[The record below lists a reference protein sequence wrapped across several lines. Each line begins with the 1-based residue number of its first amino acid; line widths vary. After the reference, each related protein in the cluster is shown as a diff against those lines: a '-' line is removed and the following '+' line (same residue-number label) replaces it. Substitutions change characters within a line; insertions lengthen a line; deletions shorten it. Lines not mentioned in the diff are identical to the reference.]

1 MKLTKTQDN
10 RKQTL
15 IFLDIAKGI
24 KGVTFVTKIN
34 ISPCKMSYATSVL
47 IKSISEAL
55 KEFRHLNCMMKY
67 GNSTRL
73 INMEAINARLTISKE
88 DESQEGIY
96 TYTIE
101 NADNKSINNIYEEIS
116 SIKKEGLK
124 KQTSYKKIR
133 LIQKLPLFIGRLI
146 SKCLMFNPKNQASLF
161 GSFTVTSFGKESQNL
176 CIPISGSTFTFTLGC
191 PEQTEK
197 DTYSCNLVMVFD
209 HRVLDGVEA
218 SRFLNK
224 VKSNFM
230 EYESTLFL

>member
-1 MKLTKTQDN
+1 MKLTKIQSN

-15 IFLDIAKGI
+15 IFLDIVNGI
-24 KGVTFVTKIN
+24 KGVTLVTKIN

-47 IKSISEAL
+47 IKAIGETL
-55 KEFRHLNCMMKY
+55 KEFRHLNCMVKY
-67 GNSTRL
+67 GSSIRL

-101 NADNKSINNIYEEIS
+101 NADKKSTNTIYEEIS
-116 SIKKEGLK
+116 LIKKEGLK
-124 KQTSYKKIR
+124 KQTSYRKIR
-133 LIQKLPLFIGRLI
+133 LIQKLPLFIGRLL
-146 SKCLMFNPKNQASLF
+146 SKWLILNPKNQASLF

-197 DTYSCNLVMVFD
+197 DVYSCNLVMVFD